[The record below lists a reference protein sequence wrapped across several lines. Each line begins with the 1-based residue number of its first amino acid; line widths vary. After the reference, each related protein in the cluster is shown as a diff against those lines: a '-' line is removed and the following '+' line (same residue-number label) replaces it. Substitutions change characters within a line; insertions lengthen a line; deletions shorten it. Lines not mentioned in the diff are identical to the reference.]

1 MMDPDADQ
9 DLRQALAFAGE
20 DHLAEL
26 LPELTEVRLASGE
39 TLFRVGEQSTI
50 VYFLVTGRLAVRKN
64 TGFAEK
70 MQVVALL
77 DPGAPVG
84 EGAIFPGRVH
94 SATVVAVEDCRLVAL
109 DGTGLDGLAAKNPV
123 LAWKIIH
130 RLLYVT
136 SLRLQK
142 NSDRLARVL

>member
-1 MMDPDADQ
+1 MRESDADQ
-9 DLRQALAFAGE
+9 DLRRALAFTGE
-20 DHLAEL
+20 DHLDEL
-26 LPELTEVRLASGE
+26 LPELNEVRLAAGE
-39 TLFRVGEQSTI
+39 VLFRVGEPATL
-50 VYFLVTGRLAVRKN
+50 VYFLVSGRLAVRKK

-84 EGAIFPGRVH
+84 EGAVFPGRAH
-94 SATVVAVEDCRLVAL
+94 NATVVAVEDCRLVAL
-109 DGTGLDGLAAKNPV
+109 DGAGLEGLAAGNPV
-123 LAWKIIH
+123 LAWKVIN

-136 SLRLQK
+136 HLRLQK

>member
-1 MMDPDADQ
+1 MRESDADQ
-9 DLRQALAFAGE
+9 DLRRALAFTGE

-26 LPELTEVRLASGE
+26 LPELTEVRLAAGE
-39 TLFRVGEQSTI
+39 TLFHVGEQSTL
-50 VYFLVTGRLAVRKN
+50 VYFLVSGRLAVRKK

-94 SATVVAVEDCRLVAL
+94 SATVVAIEDCRLVAL
-109 DGTGLDGLAAKNPV
+109 VGTDLEDLAAENPV
-123 LAWKIIH
+123 LAWKIIK
-130 RLLYVT
+130 RLLYVAH
-136 SLRLQK
+136 LRLQK
-142 NSDRLARVL
+142 NSERLARVL

>member
-1 MMDPDADQ
+1 MRESDADQ
-9 DLRQALAFAGE
+9 DLRRALAFAGE

-26 LPELTEVRLASGE
+26 LPELTEVRLAAGE
-39 TLFRVGEQSTI
+39 TLFHVGEQSTL
-50 VYFLVTGRLAVRKN
+50 VYFLVSGRLAVRKK

-84 EGAIFPGRVH
+84 EGAVFPDRVH
-94 SATVVAVEDCRLVAL
+94 SATVAAVEDCRLVAL
-109 DGTGLDGLAAKNPV
+109 DGMGLDGLAAKNPV
-123 LAWKIIH
+123 LAWKIIN

-136 SLRLQK
+136 YLRLQK